1 MNYRKIAFALMTL
14 SFIMI
19 FSGGVSSFVLGLKND
34 KAETYNRMELVSDE
48 FEKFDNN
55 TNAFEEFR
63 DELYSDV
70 LSNVYYDTL
79 YIQDVEIKNRL
90 SNYES
95 LVDSLEKN
103 TKKLDKLCDDV
114 YYPDSTVNSECSNYK
129 SIYEQVVN
137 YFVSDIALYN
147 KNVKT
152 YNEYQASNNS
162 LLSVENYSTD
172 KDYIDY
178 NDDKVFDGKEA

>member
-1 MNYRKIAFALMTL
+1 
-14 SFIMI
+14 
-19 FSGGVSSFVLGLKND
+19 
-34 KAETYNRMELVSDE
+34 
-48 FEKFDNN
+48 
-55 TNAFEEFR
+55 
-63 DELYSDV
+63 LY
-70 LSNVYYDTL
+70 T
-79 YIQDVEIKNRL
+79 QDVEIKNRL

-103 TKKLDKLCDDV
+103 TKKLDSLCDDV
-114 YYPDSTVNSECSNYK
+114 YYPDSTVNSKCSNYK

-162 LLSVENYSTD
+162 LLSVESYNTD